1 MSELDTAIIAELNK
15 SRTSFILAVER
26 QRVELDPN
34 GFIATALP
42 KIARLE
48 ARITELGGTFD
59 PYEYR

>member
-1 MSELDTAIIAELNK
+1 MSELNTAIIEELNK
-15 SRTSFILAVER
+15 SRTSLILAVER
-26 QRVELDPN
+26 QRAELDPN